1 MSDQIKILVV
11 EDDLSWQENYE
22 EAFSAQGYAVKVAD
36 NKAAALELLERQFFH
51 VAVVDLKL
59 GPEPTNR
66 EGRDVLQRIWELD
79 ETLAV
84 VSSGYVDVS
93 MFDEFR
99 QMGIFGFTEKNLS
112 EARREFNQIGFFK
125 GQFSKSDDL
134 SSIAGIVRRA
144 AEEARSRNAGLRRS
158 TSPFSD
164 LLGMSARE
172 IQRELAGGPMMELR
186 PFLQSLLQPLFPW
199 LTAKRPIVRIQNER
213 GQTLAGEGLCWS
225 RNDGQAYVVRF
236 GRKDSLAASLERQPL
251 GAGLGDLKEIQ
262 LQNQESRYA
271 FTGMVGRV
279 AAIDFK
285 ANFNRPLAKK
295 ISRVTN
301 PTQVAA

>member
-1 MSDQIKILVV
+1 MTDKVKILVV

-22 EAFSAQGYAVKVAD
+22 EAFSAQGYAVKVAG
-36 NKAAALELLERQFFH
+36 NKSAALELLEREFFH

-99 QMGIFGFTEKNLS
+99 QMGIFGFTEKNLA

-125 GQFSKSDDL
+125 GQFTKSDDL
-134 SSIAGIVRRA
+134 NSIVGLVRRA
-144 AEEARSRNAGLRRS
+144 AEEARSRNAGLRWS
-158 TSPFSD
+158 TSPFSA
-164 LLGMSARE
+164 LPGLPARE

-199 LTAKRPIVRIQNER
+199 LTAKQSLVRIQNER
-213 GQTLAGEGLCWS
+213 GQTLACEALCWS
-225 RNDGQAYVVRF
+225 RHDGQAYVVRF
-236 GRKDSLAASLERQPL
+236 GRQDGLASSLEHQPL
-251 GAGLGDLKEIQ
+251 GAGLGNLKEIQ
-262 LQNQESRYA
+262 LQNQESCYA
-271 FTGMVGRV
+271 FTGLVGRV

-285 ANFNRPLAKK
+285 ANFNRPPTKK
-295 ISRVTN
+295 TSRATN
-301 PTQVAA
+301 PAD